1 MTNKKQTTKENAMEY
16 YIQVASNI
24 ITSLKQTV
32 KKNEGAYLDCDGHG
46 PKTEKEKFDQEYT
59 LKRNKSK
66 LRQVLALLLQVKEDL
81 ERLQEK
87 VN

>member
-32 KKNEGAYLDCDGHG
+32 KKNEGAYLDCDGLTQ
-46 PKTEKEKFDQEYT
+46 K
-59 LKRNKSK
+59 LKKKNSIRNI
-66 LRQVLALLLQVKEDL
+66 L
-81 ERLQEK
+81 
-87 VN
+87 